1 MSKSV
6 QSEVKTTNQRNQLNF
21 SKFFDEAD
29 KLIRQYHQL
38 ATGLQCECLTSCKK
52 VVESTIAFQRDFFDK
67 SNLNS
72 PANETFQKMTYESVD
87 AASKVL
93 ATQNQIMTN
102 MIETARQSLK
112 AINDN
117 SNGIADLNSVMMQ
130 SWISFWNPKQN

>member
-1 MSKSV
+1 MSKSTQV
-6 QSEVKTTNQRNQLNF
+6 EAKTASQRNQLNF
-21 SKFFDEAD
+21 GKFFDEAD

-38 ATGLQCECLTSCKK
+38 ATGLQCECLASCRK

-67 SNLNS
+67 SNLNL
-72 PANETFQKMTYESVD
+72 PANETYQKMMYESAD

-93 ATQNQIMTN
+93 VTQNQITTN
-102 MIETARQSLK
+102 MLETARQNIK

-117 SNGIADLNSVMMQ
+117 STGIADLNSAMMQ